1 MKTPQVS
8 DELLA
13 KFLDNKTSKEETEIV
28 LKFINEDKENFEEF
42 LTIRKASMLVD
53 QKPCNTIDDI
63 SISVISSYN
72 QKPFNN
78 KKKKVLM
85 FISIAASV
93 LFIIS
98 ISFYFV
104 FRSPLSNPSE
114 LTQNNK
120 QNSIKVDSI
129 KNKSISSDDKKGKQ
143 IDSSTEN
150 NQSSNDPNNTN
161 GKVNDEVQVQIKTQ
175 NYGSTQSV
183 ENKFE
188 MVKPSKSPYS
198 ILCKNLEKELI
209 FQWNIVNAKKIE
221 ISLLN
226 SNRKLIVSHSDSNMK
241 SYSVFFK
248 NLNKEKTIIWELKV
262 LFEDNTT
269 QTKTGVIHITYQ

>member
-1 MKTPQVS
+1 
-8 DELLA
+8 
-13 KFLDNKTSKEETEIV
+13 
-28 LKFINEDKENFEEF
+28 
-42 LTIRKASMLVD
+42 
-53 QKPCNTIDDI
+53 
-63 SISVISSYN
+63 
-72 QKPFNN
+72 
-78 KKKKVLM
+78 M

-104 FRSPLSNPSE
+104 FRSPLSNPTE
-114 LTQNNK
+114 LAHNNS
-120 QNSIKVDSI
+120 QNSMKVDSI
-129 KNKSISSDDKKGKQ
+129 ENKSLSSDDERGKQ

-161 GKVNDEVQVQIKTQ
+161 GKTNDEVPVQIKTQ

-183 ENKFE
+183 ENKLE

-198 ILCKNLEKELI
+198 ILCKNLQKELV

-262 LFEDNTT
+262 LFDDNTT
-269 QTKTGVIHITYQ
+269 QTKTGVIQITYQ

>member
-13 KFLDNKTSKEETEIV
+13 KFLDNKTSEEETEIV
-28 LKFINEDKENFEEF
+28 LKYINDDKENFEEF
-42 LTIRKASMLVD
+42 LNIRKASMLVD
-53 QKPCNTIDDI
+53 QKPCNTIENIAI
-63 SISVISSYN
+63 SKTNKNNSK
-72 QKPFNN
+72 QFFLN
-78 KKKKVLM
+78 KKKLALL
-85 FISIAASV
+85 ISVAASV

-98 ISFYFV
+98 IPFYFV
-104 FRSPLSNPSE
+104 FRNPLSNPSE
-114 LTQNNK
+114 LAHNNS
-120 QNSIKVDSI
+120 QNSMKVDSI
-129 KNKSISSDDKKGKQ
+129 ENKSLSSDDERGKQ

-161 GKVNDEVQVQIKTQ
+161 GKTNDEVPVQIKTQ

-198 ILCKNLEKELI
+198 ILCKNLEKEFV

-248 NLNKEKTIIWELKV
+248 DLNKEKTIIWELKV

-269 QTKTGVIHITYQ
+269 QTKTGVIQITYQ

>member
-63 SISVISSYN
+63 TIPEISSYN
-72 QKPFNN
+72 PKPFNN

-104 FRSPLSNPSE
+104 FRSPLSNPTE
-114 LTQNNK
+114 LAHNNS
-120 QNSIKVDSI
+120 QNSMKVDSI
-129 KNKSISSDDKKGKQ
+129 ENKSLSSDDERGKQ

-161 GKVNDEVQVQIKTQ
+161 GKVNDEVPVQIKTQ

-183 ENKFE
+183 ENKLE

-198 ILCKNLEKELI
+198 ILCKNLQKELV

-248 NLNKEKTIIWELKV
+248 DLNKEKTIIWELKV
-262 LFEDNTT
+262 LFDDNTT
-269 QTKTGVIHITYQ
+269 QTKTGVIQITYQ